1 MILLLFLAT
10 LLGAMILGTPIAFAM
25 LLAAFVLMMPLNMVD
40 ELIIAQNMFNGAD
53 SFPLMAIPFFIL
65 AGELM
70 NAGGLSR
77 RLVNFA
83 MTLVGHWRGG
93 LGYVGVVAGCIMA
106 SLSGS
111 GAADAAA
118 LATILVPM
126 MMSVGH
132 DGGRSAG
139 LVASSGVIALVI
151 PPSIGF
157 ILFGVVAQVS
167 ITRLFLAGIAPG
179 IIMAL
184 AIMTVWWFA
193 VRKEPTPVRD
203 RASRRQ
209 VAAALREGIWALVL
223 PVFILVGLRLG
234 FFTPTEAG
242 VFASVYAGVVALFI
256 YGDMKVSQLYDVL
269 FQAAYLTAMIMF
281 LVAAAMAAGWMVTV
295 SGVPQA
301 VVQLVQPLIE
311 TPKLLVFTIILL
323 VLVVGMVMDMVPITL
338 ILVPMV
344 MPAVRAAG
352 VDPVYFG
359 VLFMLACAIGLLTPP
374 VGTVLSVVSG
384 VTGLDLWVV
393 IRGIMPFIIVLLLIL
408 LLMIFIPQLITVPL
422 RLLAG

>member
-1 MILLLFLAT
+1 MILFLFLAT

-126 MMSVGH
+126 MISVGH

-184 AIMTVWWFA
+184 AIMAVWWFA
-193 VRKEPTPVRD
+193 VRKETTPVRD
-203 RASRRQ
+203 KASGGQ
-209 VAAALREGIWALVL
+209 VVAALREGIWALAL

-242 VFASVYAGVVALFI
+242 VFASVYAGFVALFV
-256 YGDMKVSQLYDVL
+256 YGDMKVSQLYGVL

-301 VVQLVQPLIE
+301 VVALVEPLID
-311 TPKLLVFTIILL
+311 TPKLLVLSIIVL
-323 VLVVGMVMDMVPITL
+323 VLIVGMVMDMVPITL

-344 MPAVRAAG
+344 MPAIRAAG

-384 VTGLDLWVV
+384 VTGLDLWTV
-393 IRGIMPFIIVLLLIL
+393 IRGIMPFILVLLAIL
-408 LLMIFIPQLITVPL
+408 FLMILVPQLITVPL

>member
-1 MILLLFLAT
+1 
-10 LLGAMILGTPIAFAM
+10 
-25 LLAAFVLMMPLNMVD
+25 
-40 ELIIAQNMFNGAD
+40 
-53 SFPLMAIPFFIL
+53 
-65 AGELM
+65 
-70 NAGGLSR
+70 
-77 RLVNFA
+77 
-83 MTLVGHWRGG
+83 
-93 LGYVGVVAGCIMA
+93 
-106 SLSGS
+106 
-111 GAADAAA
+111 
-118 LATILVPM
+118 
-126 MMSVGH
+126 
-132 DGGRSAG
+132 
-139 LVASSGVIALVI
+139 VIALVI